1 MVTVSGL
8 RWISKTRKERIVM
21 EGILIGIAT
30 FILIGL
36 FHPIVI
42 KAEYYYGTRV
52 NIWFFL
58 GGIVFAILSLIVNNL
73 IGSILLGVTSCCSL
87 WSIKE
92 IKEQEERVLKGW
104 FPMNPKRKDYYEKK
118 MEEFSEKN

>member
-58 GGIVFAILSLIVNNL
+58 
-73 IGSILLGVTSCCSL
+73 
-87 WSIKE
+87 
-92 IKEQEERVLKGW
+92 
-104 FPMNPKRKDYYEKK
+104 
-118 MEEFSEKN
+118 